1 MSEDKKIVERS
12 YNDRREKSLQNRRIG
27 EDDTIIYLF
36 NEFDATEERIST
48 DRRGGIDRR
57 N

>member
-12 YNDRREKSLQNRRIG
+12 YNDCREKSLQNRRIG
-27 EDDTIIYLF
+27 EDDTIIDLF